1 MSAMAKPNLV
11 ISVVFLVTFGSD
23 GGPFGQVVPGFYD
36 GATLRAKFRDRIFD
50 FVQRTLFSFCHHA
63 LEVMP

>member
-23 GGPFGQVVPGFYD
+23 GGPFGQVVPGFDD
-36 GATLRAKFRDRIFD
+36 GATLWAEFRDRISD
-50 FVQRTLFSFCHHA
+50 FVHKMPCSLRYHA
-63 LEVMP
+63 L

>member
-23 GGPFGQVVPGFYD
+23 GGPFGQVVPGFDD
-36 GATLRAKFRDRIFD
+36 GATLRAKFRDRISD
-50 FVQRTLFSFCHHA
+50 FVHRMQFPLCHHT
-63 LEVMP
+63 LKMMP